1 MEAGC
6 PAQRWSPLLSG
17 YHPQISQNCSL
28 SSQRK
33 VDLTSDQ
40 DNKEISCKYRK
51 ISKKTENSCFYQN
64 ARETMCIFVLFLT
77 DIFPAY
83 STTQQD
89 IYIYVLLHLN
99 TCSFKLS
106 VYCHTPVLFQ
116 CLKADLCAA
125 CCVKT
130 SNVYVCIHICVCVC
144 VCVDANPPPTA
155 HHPLMTNGWNE
166 PSMGSQPCE
175 VKCKIDIWEQ
185 LMHCGS
191 QVCTASLALCRG
203 DATPTPSPS
212 RLHPERG
219 GGPPANSPLAA
230 GRMSAARRRVWT
242 WSKMTEATQM
252 NVCIKRPLTRTTCV
266 NPTRTEANVHRRQ
279 RAQKL
284 LEGECVFLS
293 TSQ

>member
-144 VCVDANPPPTA
+144 VCVDANPPP
-155 HHPLMTNGWNE
+155 HRSPSTNDKWMERALDGKPAVW
-166 PSMGSQPCE
+166 
-175 VKCKIDIWEQ
+175 
-185 LMHCGS
+185 S
-191 QVCTASLALCRG
+191 QVQNWYLRTADALWEPGLHGVIGSLSRRCNTDPVSIKA
-203 DATPTPSPS
+203 SPG
-212 RLHPERG
+212 EG
-219 GGPPANSPLAA
+219 GGASSKQPL
-230 GRMSAARRRVWT
+230 GRGEDVCRSAK
-242 WSKMTEATQM
+242 SLDLK
-252 NVCIKRPLTRTTCV
+252 
-266 NPTRTEANVHRRQ
+266 
-279 RAQKL
+279 
-284 LEGECVFLS
+284 
-293 TSQ
+293 